1 MTTLKAAAAPGAGA
15 AGPMLVL
22 RDVRKSYGRHEV
34 IKGVSLTVHRGE
46 LVTVVGPSGCG
57 KTTLLRMIGG
67 FTDASSGDI
76 ILDGQRVNDL
86 PPNLRD
92 TRICFQNYALF
103 PHMTVA
109 GNIAYALRIHG
120 WSRAA
125 IAKRV
130 EELLEMVELRG
141 YGDRMVD
148 KLSGGQQ
155 QRVAF
160 ARALSLEPKVLL
172 LDEPLSNLD
181 ANLRLVM
188 REEIRRLQGRLGI
201 TTVLVTHD
209 QFEAMA
215 ISDRLAVMRDGLV
228 EQVGTPIEIY
238 ERPATEFVA
247 GFVGHVNF
255 LPGRLRAADAARRAA
270 VVETA
275 LGEIEVAL
283 EQPGL
288 DVGDDVVIVI
298 RPESIGL
305 SIDAVPGRP
314 NVLAGTLEMYTY
326 AGALAKC
333 SVAIGGHTL
342 IVDQYNPRD
351 ARHFK
356 DARRVAVEIPR
367 SVHLLK
373 RRGALVLG

>member
-1 MTTLKAAAAPGAGA
+1 
-15 AGPMLVL
+15 
-22 RDVRKSYGRHEV
+22 
-34 IKGVSLTVHRGE
+34 
-46 LVTVVGPSGCG
+46 
-57 KTTLLRMIGG
+57 
-67 FTDASSGDI
+67 
-76 ILDGQRVNDL
+76 
-86 PPNLRD
+86 
-92 TRICFQNYALF
+92 
-103 PHMTVA
+103 
-109 GNIAYALRIHG
+109 
-120 WSRAA
+120 
-125 IAKRV
+125 
-130 EELLEMVELRG
+130 
-141 YGDRMVD
+141 
-148 KLSGGQQ
+148 
-155 QRVAF
+155 
-160 ARALSLEPKVLL
+160 
-172 LDEPLSNLD
+172 
-181 ANLRLVM
+181 M

>member
-1 MTTLKAAAAPGAGA
+1 MRTPEATAAPGAGA
-15 AGPMLVL
+15 VGPMLVL
-22 RDVRKSYGRHEV
+22 RGVRKSYGRHEV

-76 ILDGQRVNDL
+76 ILDGQRDNDL

-130 EELLEMVELRG
+130 EELLEMVELPG

-148 KLSGGQQ
+148 RLSGGQQ

-215 ISDRLAVMRDGLV
+215 IS
-228 EQVGTPIEIY
+228 
-238 ERPATEFVA
+238 
-247 GFVGHVNF
+247 
-255 LPGRLRAADAARRAA
+255 
-270 VVETA
+270 
-275 LGEIEVAL
+275 
-283 EQPGL
+283 
-288 DVGDDVVIVI
+288 
-298 RPESIGL
+298 
-305 SIDAVPGRP
+305 
-314 NVLAGTLEMYTY
+314 
-326 AGALAKC
+326 
-333 SVAIGGHTL
+333 
-342 IVDQYNPRD
+342 
-351 ARHFK
+351 
-356 DARRVAVEIPR
+356 
-367 SVHLLK
+367 
-373 RRGALVLG
+373 